1 MIVNLLKPGELV
13 MLAEGLNV
21 FRVETHSSLVGKSL
35 TESHIGRETGC
46 NVIAV
51 YDDGKMIINPDPSFR
66 FGKNNELIM
75 IGTTEAEKHFF
86 KTFSEI
92 SKLKPS

>member
-1 MIVNLLKPGELV
+1 
-13 MLAEGLNV
+13 
-21 FRVETHSSLVGKSL
+21 
-35 TESHIGRETGC
+35 
-46 NVIAV
+46 VIAV